1 MGITDG
7 AIIASAHPD
16 DPYWKLQGQGL
27 THQEVRCSNKVFTLF
42 VYLDGVGY
50 YDEFTG
56 YSATECQFLRAS
68 LG

>member
-1 MGITDG
+1 MRSLQARILMMHTGR
-7 AIIASAHPD
+7 PE
-16 DPYWKLQGQGL
+16 LQGQGL
-27 THQEVRCSNKVFTLF
+27 THQEVRCSESDKVLTLF